1 MTSRF
6 ARLFCISLF
15 ISACS
20 LFAIAQVTTTGRLVG
35 VVTDQAGALVPRA
48 EIVATN
54 TGTQQELTA
63 TANGEGGWVIASV
76 PNGVYTI
83 KITAPN
89 FKTTVLQNVKVDTA
103 QVTTANATL
112 EAGEASAEVVVQSGG
127 EILNTETANVA
138 TTIAGKQIVE
148 LPFVTRD
155 ALQLVLTLPGVQT
168 PGAPRTSSINGL
180 PKGSVNLTLDGVNIQ
195 DNFLRSSDG
204 FFTTI
209 QAKSDAVQEVTVS
222 TAVPGAESSGEGG
235 AQVKFV
241 TKSGTS
247 EFHGGA
253 FWQYRSPRFNSNYY
267 FNNVDGL
274 PRDSLFLRQMGGHVG
289 GPIFIPG
296 LMKNRNRAFFFLNY
310 EEFRLPQ
317 AYGSLSAVGNILV
330 LTDLARSGVFTYVA
344 NKPTTAGY
352 VNPTYCTDVPGTS
365 PVQIRC
371 TPNLITL
378 AQSKGF
384 PQGIDPKVAAGLAL
398 VDAGA
403 KSGGVLKSR
412 IASAN
417 DYNRLD
423 YQFQDPGNNIR
434 RFPTARFDWN
444 ITGAQHLEFVHNYQF
459 YYSLPDAVNGQNS
472 VVPGQGVVIGSP
484 IGGSIY
490 RDSFSYAMAHRW
502 TINNKMVNEIRAV
515 AGGNGTSVFTR
526 EFAPGMFSFWNGYA
540 VTGGTYLGAQGN
552 GTGAFYNRRTTS
564 RRNTPTKGISD
575 SLSYTRG
582 THSLNFG
589 ASFLRINSFTEAA
602 GTQVINQVVFG
613 LATNDPIS
621 NGSTN
626 LFTSTNFPGANS
638 TQTGNAQSLYA
649 YLTGRVSSIAR
660 SASLDSNGKY
670 VFDAF
675 REYNHQ
681 NEWAFYVQDSW
692 KIKPNLTLNYGL
704 RWELEPSPTND
715 NNVYTRNTYAGIFGV
730 SGVGNL
736 FSPGVFSGQPTQYRL
751 LQPGE
756 KGFNTRK
763 NDFAPS
769 FGFAWVANFKNGFL
783 KRLAGENGETVIRG
797 GYSKAFTRE
806 GFNAYTAMFGSNE
819 GGTVTLSV
827 SPSLTPSIFPLGGV
841 FYNQGQGLTCN
852 PTCVTGFPAL
862 PPPTDTSK
870 YPFTPTFLSAGG
882 ANDFDVNLKAGYT
895 QSFSFGIQRS
905 LGKDTVI
912 EARWVRTKGTH
923 LWRQYDLNE
932 VNIFENGFLT
942 EFKNAAR
949 NLQIFAAANP
959 TACQISSA
967 GIITGTCNYG
977 NSGLPGQVNVD
988 RIVTSGNSST
998 DATTARLLAQGQA
1011 GSLANTIAFSSLRM
1025 NRLIINGR
1033 LANGTA
1039 CTIATAGCVPFVP
1052 FTTLPITGCD
1062 NTVSTNQNCRVS
1074 NAFILNPQ
1082 TGGGAFLM
1090 TQGTDTDFNALQI
1103 ELRRRLSKGLLV
1115 QGSYQFSKALSNAFV
1130 SSSSVFSQPRTLR
1143 NSKLD
1148 WALSPWDVPQSFKL
1162 DWIYELP
1169 FGHGKMW
1176 LNGTNGLVNKV
1187 IGNWQIGGVTRW
1199 QSGQSYLLNSG
1210 RATVNQNEA
1219 GIVLHG
1225 ITRQELQKQV
1235 NIRKDPSGIVYFL
1248 PQALILNTQA
1258 AFGNAPTGVTFDPT
1272 APYIGPPNTPGILGD
1287 RIVLH
1292 GPWTQR
1298 WDLNIMKR
1306 IPITE
1311 TVNIEGRVS
1320 FLNAFNRANFYLG
1333 GADNTINT
1341 ITVGGTS
1348 FGQTRSAYRDITVSG
1363 TNDPGGRLVEWQF
1376 RINF

>member
-1 MTSRF
+1 MTTRF
-6 ARLFCISLF
+6 LRLTCLVLF
-15 ISACS
+15 VLLCS
-20 LFAIAQVTTTGRLVG
+20 VIGSGQVTTSGRLVG
-35 VVTDQAGALVPRA
+35 VVTDQAGALVPNA

-54 TGTQQELTA
+54 TGTKQELKT
-63 TANGEGGWVIASV
+63 TANDEGSWSIPSV

-83 KITAPN
+83 KVSGPN
-89 FKTTVLQNVKVDTA
+89 FKTTVLQDVKVDTG
-103 QVTTANATL
+103 QTTSANATL
-112 EAGEASAEVVVQSGG
+112 EPGEATAEVVIQGAG
-127 EILNTETANVA
+127 EMLQTESATVA
-138 TTIAGKQIVE
+138 TTIAGKQITE

-168 PGAPRTSSINGL
+168 PGAPRTSSVNGL

-204 FFTTI
+204 FFT
-209 QAKSDAVQEVTVS
+209 QVQMKSDAVEEVTVS
-222 TAVPGAESSGEGG
+222 TAVPGAESSGEGA
-235 AQVKFV
+235 AQIKGR

-253 FWQYRSPRFNSNYY
+253 FWQYRSPNFNSNYY
-267 FNNVDGL
+267 FNNIDGL

-289 GPIFIPG
+289 GPIIIPG
-296 LMKNRNRAFFFLNY
+296 LMKNRNRAFFFVNF

-330 LTDLARSGVFTYVA
+330 LTDAARGGVFTY
-344 NKPTTAGY
+344 KDSG
-352 VNPTYCTDVPGTS
+352 GT
-365 PVQIRC
+365 VRTI
-371 TPNLITL
+371 NLITL

-384 PQGIDPKVAAGLAL
+384 AQGIDPKIAAGLAL
-398 VDAGA
+398 VDSGA

-412 IASAN
+412 INSAS

-444 ITGAQHLEFVHNYQF
+444 ITSAQHLEFIHNYQF

-472 VVPGQGVVIGSP
+472 VVPGQGIVIGNP
-484 IGGSIY
+484 TGGSIY

-502 TINNKMVNEIRAV
+502 TINNRMVNEIRAT

-526 EFAPGMFSFWNGYA
+526 EFAPGLYSFWNGYA
-540 VTGGTYLGAQGN
+540 VTGGTYLGAQGT

-564 RRNTPTKGISD
+564 RRNTPTKGITD
-575 SLSYTRG
+575 NLSYTRG

-589 ASFLRINSFTEAA
+589 VSFLRINSFTEAA

-613 LATNDPIS
+613 LASTDPIS

-626 LFTSTNFPGANS
+626 IFTTTNFPGANS
-638 TQTGNAQSLYA
+638 TQLGNAQSLYA

-670 VFDAF
+670 VLDAF

-681 NEWAFYVQDSW
+681 NEYAFYVQDSW
-692 KIKPNLTLNYGL
+692 KIRSNLTLNYGL
-704 RWELEPSPTND
+704 RWELEPSPVND
-715 NNVYTRNTYAGIFGV
+715 NNVYTRNTYEGIFGV
-730 SGVGNL
+730 SGVGHL
-736 FSPGVFSGQPTQYRL
+736 FSPGTFTGPPTQYRL
-751 LQPGE
+751 LSPGE

-769 FGFAWVANFKNGFL
+769 FGFAWIPNFKSGWL
-783 KRLAGENGETVIRG
+783 KKLAGENGETVIRG

-819 GGTVTLSV
+819 GGTITLSV
-827 SPSLTPSIFPLGGV
+827 SPSLTPSTFAPGGV
-841 FYNQGQGLTCN
+841 FFNQGQGLTCPSGSPN
-852 PTCVTGFPAL
+852 INLATCTVGFPTQPVPQGL
-862 PPPTDTSK
+862 SK
-870 YPFTPTFLSAGG
+870 YPFVPSVTTGGG

-942 EFKNAAR
+942 EFNKAAR

-959 TACQISSA
+959 GSCSISSV

-977 NSGLPGQVNVD
+977 NSGLPGQVSVPIITTAIGSN
-988 RIVTSGNSST
+988 T
-998 DATTARLLAQGQA
+998 DSTTARLLAQGQA
-1011 GSLANTIAFSSLRM
+1011 GSVANNIAFSTSRM
-1025 NRLIINGR
+1025 NALINGG
-1033 LANGTA
+1033 LIPFATLPSTVSSGTTA
-1039 CTIATAGCVPFVP
+1039 CNPA
-1052 FTTLPITGCD
+1052 LTG
-1062 NTVSTNQNCRVS
+1062 SSQNCKVS
-1074 NAFILNPQ
+1074 NYFILNPQ
-1082 TGGGAFLM
+1082 TTGGAFLM

-1115 QGSYQFSKALSNAFV
+1115 QGSYQFSKSLANAFV

-1143 NSKLD
+1143 DSNAD
-1148 WALSPWDVPQSFKL
+1148 WNLSPWDVPQSFKL

-1176 LNGTNGLVNKV
+1176 LNSSSGLVNRV
-1187 IGNWQIGGVTRW
+1187 VGNWQIAGVTRW
-1199 QSGQSYLLNSG
+1199 QSGQSYLLTSGG
-1210 RATVNQNEA
+1210 RATVNQFDA
-1219 GIVLHG
+1219 GLVLHG
-1225 ITRQELQKQV
+1225 ITRQELQKSV
-1235 NIRKDPSGIVYFL
+1235 NIRKDPSGIVYWL
-1248 PQALILNTQA
+1248 PQSLINNTLA
-1258 AFGNAPTGVTFDPT
+1258 AFGNPPSGVTFDPA
-1272 APYIGPPNTPGILGD
+1272 APYIGPPTTPGVLGD

-1306 IPITE
+1306 VPITE

-1341 ITVGGTS
+1341 LSAASTT

-1363 TNDPGGRLVEWQF
+1363 TNDPGGRLIEWQF